1 MRKLLLVMFSVVAMF
16 VLAACGN
23 KVDEDVSGKYIGKAE
38 EIVSLLQDAN
48 YQEVHTLLDEEMKIG
63 LPEEAMEDFAPIF
76 ERSGDFKK
84 VNKSSVEEKDG
95 YYIVVL
101 AVNYSEENRVFT
113 ITFND
118 QDEVAGLYVK

>member
-63 LPEEAMEDFAPIF
+63 LPEEAMGDFSPIF
-76 ERSGDFKK
+76 EQSGDFEK